1 MTPLQNCIHSNP
13 HLIKYNRPYHGYVY
27 FISDGDAVKVGLSR
41 STAMTIRQFRRL
53 SRARRRQIIDSIED
67 PLTQRVL
74 RCAFLGPGKR
84 SWVQVA
90 LIIGGD
96 NTPNTVCQIAHRG
109 LNSVTFARENHDTI
123 EP

>member
-1 MTPLQNCIHSNP
+1 
-13 HLIKYNRPYHGYVY
+13 
-27 FISDGDAVKVGLSR
+27 
-41 STAMTIRQFRRL
+41 MTIRQFRRL
-53 SRARRRQIIDSIED
+53 SRVRRRKIIDDIED
-67 PLTQRVL
+67 PLTQQIL

-96 NTPNTVCQIAHRG
+96 STPNTVCQIAHRG
-109 LNSVTFARENHDTI
+109 LNSVTFDHEKHDTI

>member
-1 MTPLQNCIHSNP
+1 MEVRTRDNTPVP
-13 HLIKYNRPYHGYVY
+13 
-27 FISDGDAVKVGLSR
+27 AVK
-41 STAMTIRQFRRL
+41 
-53 SRARRRQIIDSIED
+53 
-67 PLTQRVL
+67 LTQRVL

-109 LNSVTFARENHDTI
+109 LNSVTFDHEKHDTI